1 MPHTLSRADEITHVL
16 RDDILRGQYR
26 AGERVPSERDLAA
39 RFATSRGTV
48 REALKKLEQLGIAS
62 IQPGGARVVPVQEC
76 TLDVLGP
83 LLELNEVPD
92 AALMEQVLDIGA
104 LLIGYAAEI
113 AVERGD
119 PAALARVETVIDE
132 ILAAGPG
139 ELAKMRVPRRL
150 GRAFAK
156 ASGNLV
162 LLLIVNGLR
171 TQLPDPRRVLGMP
184 PNLDPKSLKRIA
196 ADLKVAVTHRDG
208 ASAGASMRKLIG
220 LMRAA
225 ARKALLSH
233 DANARYTR
241 STTEVT
247 RVGAK
252 DALFDAGHTLS
263 NAKGAPSSAKSM
275 GSSAGHD
282 HSDTME
288 SPSSAMDI
296 HSRAKETHS

>member
-1 MPHTLSRADEITHVL
+1 MLSRTEEITRTL

-62 IQPGGARVVPVQEC
+62 IQPGGARVIPVQEC

-104 LLIGYAAEI
+104 ILIGYAAET

-119 PAALARVETVIDE
+119 PAALARVEAIIDE
-132 ILAAGPG
+132 ILAAEPE

-150 GRAFAK
+150 GRAFAQ
-156 ASGNLV
+156 ASENLV

-171 TQLPDPRRVLGMP
+171 TQLPDPRRVMGGP
-184 PNLDPKSLKRIA
+184 PRLDPKSLKRITA
-196 ADLKVAVTHRDG
+196 ELKTAVTQRDG
-208 ASAGASMRKLIG
+208 TSAGASMREFIQLI
-220 LMRAA
+220 RAA
-225 ARKALLSH
+225 ARETLRSH
-233 DANARYTR
+233 R
-241 STTEVT
+241 
-247 RVGAK
+247 
-252 DALFDAGHTLS
+252 S
-263 NAKGAPSSAKSM
+263 NAK
-275 GSSAGHD
+275 
-282 HSDTME
+282 
-288 SPSSAMDI
+288 
-296 HSRAKETHS
+296 ETYS